1 MPFEK
6 KSVDIGFAPVNEV
19 LKAVPILWCE
29 IWKKSEAAEK
39 KHLVELGSIL
49 KLELECLLGIK
60 ETNSSQY
67 LFLLAYTDIS
77 TMLGGIF
84 LVFHFL
90 KKIYSVSTT
99 VILNKVIIFTA
110 PLTFF
115 GDDIFWL
122 SKINVK
128 AGSKIPWAENSGQIS
143 FMYGALPLNIVCDST
158 LLRYVCRTVLC
169 TIRWMKGAE
178 INKFSN

>member
-1 MPFEK
+1 M
-6 KSVDIGFAPVNEV
+6 
-19 LKAVPILWCE
+19 
-29 IWKKSEAAEK
+29 
-39 KHLVELGSIL
+39 ELGSIL

-115 GDDIFWL
+115 GDDIF
-122 SKINVK
+122 
-128 AGSKIPWAENSGQIS
+128 
-143 FMYGALPLNIVCDST
+143 
-158 LLRYVCRTVLC
+158 
-169 TIRWMKGAE
+169 
-178 INKFSN
+178 